1 MDVERAQHVEKLFEQ
16 ALDRPPGERASFL
29 AEACGDDADERAEIE
44 SLLAHQEK
52 TPNDFMKPPD
62 PSDLPLPSGAA
73 ETPDRLLGRTIG
85 RYRVKAVIGR
95 GGMGTVYE
103 AVQEQPHRTVA
114 LKVMRHCVAA
124 QSTLRRFRFEA
135 EILGH
140 LRHPNIAQVYEAGID
155 DDGAGPV
162 PFFAMEYIPQ
172 ARPLTDYADQEQL
185 SIRQRVSLFAK
196 MCEAVHH
203 GHQKGVIHRDL
214 KPGNILVDSSGEPK
228 IIDFGVARST
238 GSDIAITTM
247 QTDVGQLLG
256 TLQYMSPEQCDAEPN
271 AIDTRS
277 DVYSLGVVLYELL
290 VGELPYDVTGC
301 SVYQAARRIK
311 ESQPEVPATLDRRLR
326 GDLQIILL
334 KALEKDRECRY
345 QSVADLARDIRH
357 YLDREPIDARP
368 PTLAT
373 RARRWLVRHPVVA
386 TAAVCLLVA
395 VSFLAG
401 TVLTVWL
408 FDQRPYRLVE
418 NSIRREVRLIAYNE
432 KTLKAWSTPSPG
444 MITAVTEDLVSRPG
458 QHGGGRIAL
467 VSFHNAW
474 NHEPHGRSLCGF
486 DVDGSLEDPVFELR
500 IESDTSL
507 PDPPQRE
514 YTAGDFCV
522 QKAGVLE
529 VLDDNPGPEILVV
542 HGHDTYSQCFIR
554 LYDLGGNVLYQVW
567 HDGTVRDFCWLPK
580 PRLLVFLANNSEVL
594 PQERG
599 IRGLESQDLM
609 VVFAVRPMME
619 VHEAFLRTDGSGE
632 APAPVW
638 YRQVKPD
645 NAIDLMRDWFIDPS
659 GPYKGERGA
668 AFTIGVCSDDSSSI
682 CVGWDVGETGK
693 DIPRSRVPSA
703 EYEAFREQRGLPD
716 PDAFKLGDLPPVIT
730 YPQGPEGGHPAGG
743 AGISGS
749 LAPDECG
756 FFDYDG
762 DGDVDV
768 GDLAVSR
775 RVFTGGP

>member
-1 MDVERAQHVEKLFEQ
+1 MDVERAQNVEKLFEQ
-16 ALDRPPGERASFL
+16 ALDRPRGERASFL
-29 AEACGDDADERAEIE
+29 AEACGDDADVRAEIE

-62 PSDLPLPSGAA
+62 PSDLPVPLGAA

-155 DDGAGPV
+155 DDGTGPV
-162 PFFAMEYIPQ
+162 PFFAMEYIPE
-172 ARPLTDYADQEQL
+172 ARPLTDYADQEQVT
-185 SIRQRVSLFAK
+185 IRHRVSLFAK
-196 MCEAVHH
+196 ICEAVHH

-238 GSDIAITTM
+238 GFDIAITTM

-256 TLQYMSPEQCDAEPN
+256 TLQYMSPEQCDADPN

-290 VGELPYDVTGC
+290 VGKLPYDVTGS
-301 SVYQAARRIK
+301 SVYQAARQIR
-311 ESQPEVPATLDRRLR
+311 ESEPVVPATLDRRLR

-334 KALEKDRECRY
+334 KALEKGREDRYR
-345 QSVADLARDIRH
+345 SVADLARDIRH
-357 YLDREPIDARP
+357 YLDHEPIDARP
-368 PTLAT
+368 PTLGT
-373 RARRWLVRHPVVA
+373 RARRWLVRHPVAA
-386 TAAVCLLVA
+386 TAVVCLLVA
-395 VSFLAG
+395 VSFLGG
-401 TVLTVWL
+401 TAFTVRWYNGM
-408 FDQRPYRLVE
+408 PYRLEQVDA
-418 NSIRREVRLIAYNE
+418 REVQLIARS
-432 KTLKAWSTPSPG
+432 KQPLKSWASSAA
-444 MITAVTEDLVSRPG
+444 IAVKAVSYDLLERPPEF
-458 QHGGGRIAL
+458 GGGRIAL
-467 VSFHNAW
+467 VMFQDAW
-474 NHEPHGRSLCGF
+474 DYRSHARSVCGF
-486 DVDGSLEDPVFELR
+486 DVNGDWDKPALVLSIRPEDARPMREGREAPAAKFCVRHAAVLDVFEH
-500 IESDTSL
+500 S
-507 PDPPQRE
+507 
-514 YTAGDFCV
+514 
-522 QKAGVLE
+522 
-529 VLDDNPGPEILVV
+529 PGKEILVV
-542 HGHDTYSQCFIR
+542 YVLENRSQCIIR
-554 LYDLGGNVLYQVW
+554 LYDLGGSVLYQVW

-580 PRLLVFLANNSEVL
+580 PRLLVFLANNSEV
-594 PQERG
+594 PPEERG

-609 VVFAVRPMME
+609 VVFAVRPMLE

-645 NAIDLMRDWFIDPS
+645 NAKDLMRDWFIDPS

-693 DIPRSRVPSA
+693 DIPGSHIPSA

-730 YPQGPEGGHPAGG
+730 YPQGPAGGHPSGG
-743 AGISGS
+743 PGISGS
-749 LAPDECG
+749 LAPD
-756 FFDYDG
+756 
-762 DGDVDV
+762 V
-768 GDLAVSR
+768 
-775 RVFTGGP
+775 